1 MGKSRSKFERDRDRM
16 AREQLIVSMLHT
28 SRQGLNAE
36 ELATR
41 CGVHKRTIYRDIIAL
56 ESMGVPICEENHRY
70 SLMPGSTLPPVLFT
84 MPEAMAIFMAARLL
98 LQQSSVYNHDIE
110 TSFTK
115 LAGVVPQPLRD
126 DFMKTLQW
134 MQRRRVDDTA
144 AKKLNIVS
152 TCWTERRQVHIRYL
166 PLSASVAVSRIIEP
180 YFIQPSAL
188 ARAVYVI
195 AHCRLRND
203 LRVFRLD
210 RILDARALE
219 TSYEIP
225 EWFDANEYLSGY
237 WSVTATGTPRIVKLR
252 FQREIARIATETV
265 WHDSQVTEAQI
276 DGSVIV
282 TMRLAITYDLVS
294 FVLGW
299 ADMVEVIEPPALQR
313 DVAKAARKIQ
323 AMYERQSGTQPEA
336 AQGSSSATATSPSE
350 EPSLAGARTDGRQLA
365 LFPAVLAPELE

>member
-1 MGKSRSKFERDRDRM
+1 MTKGKSKFERDRGRM
-16 AREQLIVSMLHT
+16 AREQLIVTMLHT
-28 SRQGLNAE
+28 SRFGLTAVD
-36 ELATR
+36 LATR
-41 CGVHKRTIYRDIIAL
+41 CGVHKRTIYRDIEAL
-56 ESMGVPICEENHRY
+56 ESMGVPICEDNYRY
-70 SLMPGSTLPPVLFT
+70 SLMPGATLPPVLFT

-115 LAGVVPQPLRD
+115 LAGVVPPPLRD
-126 DFMKTLQW
+126 DFMKTLEW
-134 MQRRRVDDTA
+134 MKRRRTDETA

-166 PLSASVAVSRIIEP
+166 PLSASAAVSRVIEP

-195 AHCRLRND
+195 AHCRLRNE

-210 RILDARALE
+210 RILDAQALE

-225 EWFDANEYLSGY
+225 ESFDANEYLSGY
-237 WSVTATGTPRIVKLR
+237 WSVTATGTPRVVKLR
-252 FQREIARIATETV
+252 FRPEIARIATETV
-265 WHDSQVTEAQI
+265 WHDSQITEAQI
-276 DGSVIV
+276 DNSVIV

-299 ADMVEVIEPPALQR
+299 ADMVEVVEPPALQR

-323 AMYERQSGTQPEA
+323 AMYERPSGTQAETAPE
-336 AQGSSSATATSPSE
+336 GTSAPPASQSE
-350 EPSLAGARTDGRQLA
+350 DRTMADARTDGRQLD
-365 LFPAVLAPELE
+365 LFPVLTPEIE